1 MKKNKVKLPHI
12 KLKIFFILF
21 SFLSW
26 KVSYADDES
35 DYKLMEGIPGFPEAA
50 AGEVIRFPEYIM
62 TLYKFGLWT
71 IGICAVIMI
80 MIGGFTYIT
89 SAGNSSRT
97 TEAKKIITDAIA
109 GVFLALISFLLL
121 YTINPDL
128 VKFVEIQNW
137 GK

>member
-1 MKKNKVKLPHI
+1 MKKIKTKLLTLY
-12 KLKIFFILF
+12 LKSFVILW

-26 KVSYADDES
+26 KISFAAES
-35 DYKLMEGIPGFPEAA
+35 SEYKVMEGLPGFFK
-50 AGEVIRFPEYIM
+50 AGEVIQFPKYIM
-62 TLYKFGLWT
+62 SLYKFGLWT

-109 GVFLALISFLLL
+109 GVFLALISYLLL

-128 VKFVEIQNW
+128 VKFVDIQNW